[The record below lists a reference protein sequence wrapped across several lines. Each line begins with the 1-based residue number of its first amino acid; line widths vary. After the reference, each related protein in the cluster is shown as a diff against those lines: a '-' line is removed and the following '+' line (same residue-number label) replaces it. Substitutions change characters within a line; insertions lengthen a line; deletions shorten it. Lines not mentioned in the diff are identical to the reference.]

1 MLIYGDISPNSLH
14 HLSSLTDEVFA
25 PLLTD
30 YVSKNDWQASIHDDI
45 LTKFHEY
52 NVELNVIKGKLSNQT
67 ILSLPRNMN
76 DVLEIG
82 KTATTE

>member
-14 HLSSLTDEVFA
+14 HLSCLTEEIFA

-30 YVSKNDWQASIHDDI
+30 YVSKYDWKISIHDDV

-52 NVELNVIKGKLSNQT
+52 NVELNVIKGKLTNQT
-67 ILSLPRNMN
+67 VLSLPRNMN
-76 DVLEIG
+76 DVLELENHSNI
-82 KTATTE
+82 E